1 MKEIKI
7 GGVPEHFNFPWHKA
21 MEQGK
26 FKSKDIKVV
35 WEDFYG
41 GSGQLIESL
50 ANDDINIAIMLTESA
65 IQAIEQ
71 NYPFQILQK
80 FVDTPLMWG
89 IHVAENSTF
98 TNVDQLRGKKAAI
111 SRLGS
116 GSHLMA
122 FVHAK
127 QQNWDLEKLTFENV
141 KNLNGALKA
150 LPQDQAQYFLWEHF
164 TTKPFVDQKIF
175 RRLGDIPTPWPCFV
189 LVAKE
194 EFIQQNEILIKTLLS
209 VINKISANLKNQ
221 TDLIEE
227 IADRYK
233 LAKADVEKWLD
244 QTEWSQN
251 KLSEAELEEIQKELL
266 ALGLINSSSKH
277 QDICVV

>member
-209 VINKISANLKNQ
+209 VINKISADLKNQ

>member
-41 GSGQLIESL
+41 GSGQLIKSL
-50 ANDDINIAIMLTESA
+50 ANDRIDIGIMLTESA

-71 NYPFQILQK
+71 DYPFLILQK

-98 TNVDQLRGKKAAI
+98 TNVEQLRGQKAAI
-111 SRLGS
+111 SRRGS

-194 EFIQQNEILIKTLLS
+194 AFILNNKELLES
-209 VINKISANLKNQ
+209 LLNVINQLSADLKEQTNLV
-221 TDLIEE
+221 DE
-227 IADRYK
+227 IAEKYK
-233 LAKADVEKWLD
+233 LDKTDVEKWLN

-266 ALGLINSSSKH
+266 ALGLINSRSKH

>member
-98 TNVDQLRGKKAAI
+98 TNVDQLQGQKAAI
-111 SRLGS
+111 SRRGS

-194 EFIQQNEILIKTLLS
+194 AFIQNNKDLLES
-209 VINKISANLKNQ
+209 LLNVINQLSADLKEQ
-221 TDLIEE
+221 TDLVDE
-227 IADRYK
+227 IAEKYK
-233 LAKADVEKWLD
+233 LDKTDVEKWLN

>member
-21 MEQGK
+21 IEQKK
-26 FKSKDIKVV
+26 FISQNIKLT
-35 WEDFYG
+35 WQDFYG
-41 GSGQLIESL
+41 GSGELIKAL
-50 ANDDINIAIMLTESA
+50 ANDDINIAVMLTESA
-65 IQAIEQ
+65 IQAIEKD
-71 NYPFQILQK
+71 YPFQILQK

-89 IHVAENSTF
+89 IHVAENSSYTD
-98 TNVDQLRGKKAAI
+98 VEQLKGTKAAI

-127 QQNWDLEKLTFENV
+127 QQNWDLKNLAFENV

-150 LPQDQAQYFLWEHF
+150 LPKDQAQYFLWEHF
-164 TTKPFVDQKIF
+164 TTKPYVDTKIF

-194 EFIQQNEILIKTLLS
+194 EFIQQN
-209 VINKISANLKNQ
+209 
-221 TDLIEE
+221 
-227 IADRYK
+227 
-233 LAKADVEKWLD
+233 
-244 QTEWSQN
+244 
-251 KLSEAELEEIQKELL
+251 
-266 ALGLINSSSKH
+266 
-277 QDICVV
+277 

>member
-21 MEQGK
+21 IEQKK
-26 FKSKDIKVV
+26 FISQNIKLT
-35 WEDFYG
+35 WQDFYG
-41 GSGQLIESL
+41 GSGELIKAL
-50 ANDDINIAIMLTESA
+50 ANDDINIAVMLTESA
-65 IQAIEQ
+65 IQAIEKD
-71 NYPFQILQK
+71 YPFQILQK

-89 IHVAENSTF
+89 IHVAENSSYTD
-98 TNVDQLRGKKAAI
+98 VEQLKGTKAAI

-127 QQNWDLEKLTFENV
+127 QQNWDLKNLAFENV

-150 LPQDQAQYFLWEHF
+150 LPKDQAQYFLWEHF
-164 TTKPFVDQKIF
+164 TTKPYVDTKIF

-244 QTEWSQN
+244 QTEWSQH
-251 KLSEAELEEIQKELL
+251 KLSKTELEEIQKELL
-266 ALGLINSSSKH
+266 ALDLINSRSKY

>member
-194 EFIQQNEILIKTLLS
+194 AFIQNNKDLLES
-209 VINKISANLKNQ
+209 LLNVINQLSADLKEQ
-221 TDLIEE
+221 TDLVDE
-227 IADRYK
+227 IAEKYK
-233 LAKADVEKWLD
+233 LDKTDVEKWLN

>member
-111 SRLGS
+111 SRRGS

-194 EFIQQNEILIKTLLS
+194 AFIQNNKDLLES
-209 VINKISANLKNQ
+209 LLNVINQLSADLKEQ
-221 TDLIEE
+221 TDLVDE
-227 IADRYK
+227 IAEKYK
-233 LAKADVEKWLD
+233 LDKTDVEKWLN

>member
-194 EFIQQNEILIKTLLS
+194 EFIHQNEILIKTLLS
-209 VINKISANLKNQ
+209 VINKISADLKNQ

>member
-111 SRLGS
+111 SRRGS

-164 TTKPFVDQKIF
+164 TTKPYVDTKIF

-209 VINKISANLKNQ
+209 VINKISADLKNQ

-227 IADRYK
+227 IADKYK
-233 LAKADVEKWLD
+233 LARADVEKWLD